1 MSTQEYSC
9 THSGCGYTAKTKGA
23 ITGHINK
30 AHAEDPLTKLR
41 NNIPG
46 APRPGGVYND
56 RPMKVAP
63 SGVPSI
69 DYAIGIGGI
78 PRGAIAE
85 IFGPSK
91 SGKTF
96 TALTFSAEAQRI
108 GQRAGYM
115 NAEQAPMETF
125 LPLIPGLDIAALVYG
140 EPPRAAKD
148 APEKER
154 TLWDG
159 SGEATLE
166 ASRRFIGS
174 GEFGVFTIDSVHSLT
189 PRQSLSLPIGA
200 KEADAGIAR
209 MLSKAIPVME
219 HEIHDTQTLVIFVNH
234 VKDIP
239 QAKFGRSWSKPG
251 GSALDYYCSIQLHVT
266 MGKPYY
272 RKEDG
277 RRIGHVVKVKVH
289 KSKVA
294 LPHASAEYDLF
305 YGEGTTKAD
314 EDKPSREVVPGI
326 DILSS
331 WISVLKDSSTIRWA
345 GNRYVDINGEAIGSE
360 ADVRE
365 TLMAPA
371 SPLMEIAR
379 EVVYPTKFRFAPP
392 ISAIG

>member
-1 MSTQEYSC
+1 MSDFSC
-9 THSGCGYTAKTKGA
+9 PEPGCGYVAKTKGA
-23 ITGHINK
+23 ITQHVNK
-30 AHAEDPLTKLR
+30 THGDDPLAKLR
-41 NNIPG
+41 NSIPG

-56 RPMKVAP
+56 RPMKVMP

-69 DYAIGIGGI
+69 DYAIGIGGC
-78 PRGAIAE
+78 PRGAIME

-125 LPLIPGLDIAALVYG
+125 LPLIPGLDIPALEYG
-140 EPPRAAKD
+140 EPPRAEPS
-148 APEKER
+148 APQKER
-154 TLWDG
+154 ELWDG

-189 PRQSLSLPIGA
+189 PRQSLNLPIGS

-209 MLSKAIPVME
+209 MLSKAVPVME
-219 HEIHDTQTLVIFVNH
+219 HEIHDTQTLCIFVNH
-234 VKDIP
+234 VKEVP
-239 QAKFGRSWSKPG
+239 QAKFGRNWSKPG

-277 RRIGHVVKVKVH
+277 RRIGHIVKVKVH

-305 YGEGTTKAD
+305 YGEGTTKPD
-314 EDKPSREVVPGI
+314 DDTPSREVVPGI

-345 GNRYVDINGEAIGSE
+345 GNRWVDINGEPIGSE
-360 ADVRE
+360 ADVRLA
-365 TLMAPA
+365 LMEPG
-371 SPLMEIAR
+371 SQLMEIAR
-379 EVVYPTKFRFAPP
+379 EVVYPSKYRIEA
-392 ISAIG
+392 A